1 MRKYPPPSLHTHLL
15 VLSKEFQPFSPM
27 FKCLHTHHN
36 VSFQQTRRFWVSVQL
51 RARWAQLK
59 RRLAVREEHVGSA
72 GGWRRSI
79 YQRWRN
85 RALISAGSPTGRR
98 RGWQTCLDLLC
109 FHRRRPLLPSAGNCC
124 VLPPCLKRRV
134 CFAVLL
140 CNQRCSPPHLHHPT
154 PPQLSVDS
162 HTSVSH
168 THAHTH
174 TSRKHAHW
182 AISLGSLTRGCLL
195 LRDEFSWPI
204 NSFLPGRA

>member
-1 MRKYPPPSLHTHLL
+1 MSALL
-15 VLSKEFQPFSPM
+15 EDGGAPFTSAEG
-27 FKCLHTHHN
+27 T
-36 VSFQQTRRFWVSVQL
+36 VRSFQRGLPRGEEEGDKPAWISYVSTGDGL
-51 RARWAQLK
+51 FSRPREI
-59 RRLAVREEHVGSA
+59 AVFS
-72 GGWRRSI
+72 
-79 YQRWRN
+79 
-85 RALISAGSPTGRR
+85 
-98 RGWQTCLDLLC
+98 
-109 FHRRRPLLPSAGNCC
+109 
-124 VLPPCLKRRV
+124 PCLKRRV

-195 LRDEFSWPI
+195 LRDEFS
-204 NSFLPGRA
+204 